1 MSYLPFHHKYR
12 PQTFADL
19 VGQEAIAATLTN
31 ALRLGKVAPAY
42 LFTGPRGTG
51 KTSSA
56 RIFAKSLNCT
66 ASAVPTAEP
75 CGQCSVCRSITVGN
89 AMDVIEIDAASNTG
103 VDNIRELI
111 ERAQYAPVQCRYKV
125 YTIDECLTGD
135 ALVLTNTGL
144 MRIDDP
150 QIEGKKVL
158 SYNDD
163 NERWEYKQVVRQ
175 LNQGERQTFVIQ
187 TTNREIRCTDN
198 HLIRT
203 DKGWIPAR
211 NLKAGMKILSPV
223 NVDAALSSPN
233 LGQMDVFAD
242 SCADINSE
250 EILTD
255 KNYMIVNRSSNKLNQ
270 FVHFVPVAVKKNSIS
285 PPICKPKVE
294 ASVAS
299 NLIGKNIHTRK
310 DMVTGNSEQKNSS
323 IMLSA
328 CPQKLLD
335 LFMEHSWEI
344 LPSFTQINTVDFPD
358 WLGLTQINNK
368 NGRSI
373 KPLSFNN
380 SGQNC
385 AQLKTKDM
393 AICQSLAPRLAT
405 PNLEMFTMSSDAIT
419 NKKLSLGIGSIA
431 STKQGLSGGTLM
443 MDRSALPPK
452 EVHKSSFIQ
461 KDFHNRKTILSPTG
475 SLDWDT
481 LLRQSITREGKL
493 EKHITTSGWGQM
505 PVENGWQIS
514 SNIPFPQWHTSLET
528 IESVCLGGVEQVY
541 DIEVADNHNFVAN
554 GLLVHNCH
562 MLSTAAFNSLLKTL
576 EEPPNRVVFIL
587 ATTDPQRVLPTIIS
601 RCQKFDYRRIPLEA
615 MIGHLDYIA
624 HNEQMSIDPAALR
637 LVAQISQGGLRD
649 AESLLD
655 QLSLVGEQVTI
666 DRVWDLVGSVPEGDL
681 LAICTA
687 LHQGD
692 LTAVIDRCRQLLER
706 GKEPL
711 TVLQNLT
718 GFYRDLSIAK
728 TAPQRPDLTSL
739 TSETWQQA
747 VALAAQLD
755 LASILHGQQRLKE
768 GESQLK
774 GSNQPHLWLEI
785 ALLSLLPIAQSNLS
799 IPNPHPAPA
808 KIVNPL
814 QSIKVT
820 AVTSNDQ
827 SIPATHSA
835 QVSSVAS
842 NHQSNPESPPTQA
855 PPAASNHQSNPE
867 SPPTQ
872 APPAV
877 SNYQSIPESP
887 PTEVSPAASNHQSNP
902 EPQMMPEMEE
912 DPLFEDLPE
921 PEIPAAVVAET
932 YDLPSIWQQV
942 LQQLLPSG
950 KGLFTHGVL
959 LSIDENV
966 AIVGMKSSTLSKLAE
981 GQKPHVQK
989 ALSNILGRS
998 IIVNIQLATATKNR
1012 AATSPAPIPAIDPA
1026 PLATPAASQVIAPPP
1041 AQVSPAP
1048 LVSTP
1053 VPPVN
1058 NPVSNRV
1065 IADLND
1071 EILEEVES
1079 DFAEEET
1086 IPAWT
1091 EPAPLPPVVAEEP
1104 QPLSLFDAVPPT
1116 IPASISIPVISPT
1129 LSARPE
1135 PNPNIPDS
1143 FTVEELD
1150 AAAQN
1155 LADRFGGEV
1164 VEEYV
1169 TLWDL

>member
-75 CGQCSVCRSITVGN
+75 CGQCPVCRSITAGN

-125 YTIDECLTGD
+125 YTIDEC
-135 ALVLTNTGL
+135 
-144 MRIDDP
+144 
-150 QIEGKKVL
+150 
-158 SYNDD
+158 
-163 NERWEYKQVVRQ
+163 
-175 LNQGERQTFVIQ
+175 
-187 TTNREIRCTDN
+187 
-198 HLIRT
+198 
-203 DKGWIPAR
+203 
-211 NLKAGMKILSPV
+211 
-223 NVDAALSSPN
+223 
-233 LGQMDVFAD
+233 
-242 SCADINSE
+242 
-250 EILTD
+250 
-255 KNYMIVNRSSNKLNQ
+255 
-270 FVHFVPVAVKKNSIS
+270 
-285 PPICKPKVE
+285 
-294 ASVAS
+294 
-299 NLIGKNIHTRK
+299 
-310 DMVTGNSEQKNSS
+310 
-323 IMLSA
+323 
-328 CPQKLLD
+328 
-335 LFMEHSWEI
+335 
-344 LPSFTQINTVDFPD
+344 
-358 WLGLTQINNK
+358 
-368 NGRSI
+368 
-373 KPLSFNN
+373 
-380 SGQNC
+380 
-385 AQLKTKDM
+385 
-393 AICQSLAPRLAT
+393 
-405 PNLEMFTMSSDAIT
+405 
-419 NKKLSLGIGSIA
+419 
-431 STKQGLSGGTLM
+431 
-443 MDRSALPPK
+443 
-452 EVHKSSFIQ
+452 
-461 KDFHNRKTILSPTG
+461 
-475 SLDWDT
+475 
-481 LLRQSITREGKL
+481 
-493 EKHITTSGWGQM
+493 
-505 PVENGWQIS
+505 
-514 SNIPFPQWHTSLET
+514 
-528 IESVCLGGVEQVY
+528 
-541 DIEVADNHNFVAN
+541 
-554 GLLVHNCH
+554 H
-562 MLSTAAFNSLLKTL
+562 MLSLAAFNSLLKTL

-615 MIGHLDYIA
+615 MVGHLDYIA
-624 HNEQMSIDPAALR
+624 KNEQMSIDAAALR

-681 LAICTA
+681 LEICTA

-739 TSETWQQA
+739 TNETWQQA

-755 LASILHGQQRLKE
+755 LANILNGQQRLKE
-768 GESQLK
+768 GEAQLK

-785 ALLSLLPIAQSNLS
+785 ALLSLLPMAQTNLS
-799 IPNPHPAPA
+799 IANPAPA
-808 KIVNPL
+808 QIVNNLLP
-814 QSIKVT
+814 STKAT
-820 AVTSNDQ
+820 A
-827 SIPATHSA
+827 AA
-835 QVSSVAS
+835 SS
-842 NHQSNPESPPTQA
+842 HQSTPEPQSTQA
-855 PPAASNHQSNPE
+855 
-867 SPPTQ
+867 
-872 APPAV
+872 
-877 SNYQSIPESP
+877 
-887 PTEVSPAASNHQSNP
+887 SPAASNHYSAP
-902 EPQMMPEMEE
+902 APQMMPEIEE
-912 DPLFEDLPE
+912 DPLFDDLPE
-921 PEIPAAVVAET
+921 PEPEIPSAPVAET

-950 KGLFTHGVL
+950 KGLFTPHGVL

-966 AIVGMKSSTLSKLAE
+966 AVVGMKSSTLSKLAE

-998 IIVNIQLATATKNR
+998 IAVNIQLATAAK
-1012 AATSPAPIPAIDPA
+1012 AATNPPPTPEPSAVAPAA
-1026 PLATPAASQVIAPPP
+1026 PQVTAPPPASQVINSPVPVVSAPP
-1041 AQVSPAP
+1041 A
-1048 LVSTP
+1048 
-1053 VPPVN
+1053 N

-1065 IADLND
+1065 VADLND
-1071 EILEEVES
+1071 EILEEVEN
-1079 DFAEEET
+1079 DFGEEET
-1086 IPAWT
+1086 TLPWD
-1091 EPAPLPPVVAEEP
+1091 EPAPLPQVVAEEP
-1104 QPLSLFDAVPPT
+1104 QPLSLFDAVPPA
-1116 IPASISIPVISPT
+1116 IPEAIAIPVIPPTATTSP
-1129 LSARPE
+1129 ARPE

-1143 FTVEELD
+1143 FTLEELD